1 MQAICLTLN
10 ASKVKR
16 MAFSMILYCV
26 VEATETEIVT
36 MKKKEDRTS
45 AKSQEASKNDED
57 TKKESTG
64 ETKTSHLTDKEIEEA
79 AFKKFWDASS
89 EWTEKVLMDVV
100 LYAKDHE
107 ARDYDSLMELLHRK
121 DEAVN
126 KEDIKI
132 LFAKNVWASL
142 RSRGWKATGLDGSSS
157 EQQYSFGD
165 EKVSRETSF
174 TDFNFL
180 HDTSNACLIVY
191 NY

>member
-132 LFAKNVWASL
+132 HFAKNVWASL

>member
-1 MQAICLTLN
+1 MRSIFLTLT
-10 ASKVKR
+10 AAQVKR

-45 AKSQEASKNDED
+45 AKSQEASKNDGED
-57 TKKESTG
+57 SKKESTG
-64 ETKTSHLTDKEIEEA
+64 EAKTPHLTDKEIEQA
-79 AFKKFWDASS
+79 AFKKFWDGSS
-89 EWTEKVLMDVV
+89 EWTEKLLMDVV

-132 LFAKNVWASL
+132 LFAKNVWTSL

-157 EQQYSFGD
+157 EQQYSYGD
-165 EKVSRETSF
+165 EKVSRKPVSQT
-174 TDFNFL
+174 FNVL
-180 HDTSNACLIVY
+180 HNP
-191 NY
+191 